1 MTAFNFIAA
10 YVADVEKSARLY
22 SKLLGAEPV
31 DSRPGYAMFVL
42 SNGIRLGLWG
52 RDTVEPLA
60 TLPGG
65 MELGFP
71 VATDDDVAA
80 TREAWSKLGLRIIQ
94 EPTRMNFGLTFTAAD
109 PDGHRLRV
117 YSPAQRAAA

>member
-1 MTAFNFIAA
+1 MTVLNFISA
-10 YVADVEKSARLY
+10 YVADAQKSAALY
-22 SKLLGAEPV
+22 SKLLGSEPV

-42 SNGIRLGLWG
+42 PNGLRLGLWG
-52 RDTVEPLA
+52 RDTVEPRA

-71 VATDDDVAA
+71 VAADDAVQQTRDAWAA
-80 TREAWSKLGLRIIQ
+80 LGLRIIQ

-117 YSPAQRAAA
+117 FSPAQRAA